1 MCRVCVCIS
10 SGCLMVRVAGL
21 HSAGV
26 CVLMCQSS
34 RKEFYK
40 KFLYEPLPVEV
51 RISAPGVTE
60 CSSSLPLL
68 PSHPTCPLSSLSS
81 PLLLSPLLSSLTWTT
96 SSTTTSTRR

>member
-1 MCRVCVCIS
+1 
-10 SGCLMVRVAGL
+10 MVRVAGL

-51 RISAPGVTE
+51 RIS
-60 CSSSLPLL
+60 
-68 PSHPTCPLSSLSS
+68 SH
-81 PLLLSPLLSSLTWTT
+81 
-96 SSTTTSTRR
+96 